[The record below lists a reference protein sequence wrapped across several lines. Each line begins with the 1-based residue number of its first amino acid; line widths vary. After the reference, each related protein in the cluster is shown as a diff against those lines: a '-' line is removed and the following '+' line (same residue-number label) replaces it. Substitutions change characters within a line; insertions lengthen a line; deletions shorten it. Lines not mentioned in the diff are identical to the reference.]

1 MRPRIAL
8 PILPILLATVAC
20 GGKKS
25 DDKPSAAK
33 PAPAAPTPA
42 PAPTPTP
49 PPPPAAPAIDPATF
63 VAVDVKA
70 VAAIA
75 DAVVMAPPGAKV
87 EPDQP
92 SFGDQQ
98 VKGAVIAAGDFRL
111 HVWHSTI
118 GGERTAAEMTAK
130 ITDAK
135 AVYTELNHEVTTV
148 DYAVESGGQKRFG
161 YFQALDGWDELKL
174 GDQVLCGPER
184 TVASADA
191 LAPYR
196 AACGMI
202 KRAK

>member
-1 MRPRIAL
+1 MRTRNVL
-8 PILPILLATVAC
+8 PLLLVAAAC

-42 PAPTPTP
+42 PAPTPP
-49 PPPPAAPAIDPATF
+49 PPPPAPTLDPATF

-75 DAVVMAPPGAKV
+75 DAVVMAPPGATV

-92 SFGDQQ
+92 DFGDQK
-98 VKGAVIAAGDFRL
+98 VKGAVIVAGDFRL

-118 GGERTAAEMTAK
+118 GGERTAAEMAAK
-130 ITDAK
+130 IADDK
-135 AVYTELNHEVTTV
+135 AVYTELEHEITKVT
-148 DYAVESGGQKRFG
+148 YSVESGGEKRFG
-161 YFQALDGWDELKL
+161 YFQALDGWDDLKL
-174 GDQVLCGPER
+174 GDQVLCGAER

>member
-1 MRPRIAL
+1 MRPRIV
-8 PILPILLATVAC
+8 LPILLATAAC

-25 DDKPSAAK
+25 DDKSSAAK

-42 PAPTPTP
+42 AAAPPTP
-49 PPPPAAPAIDPATF
+49 PPPPAAPTIEPASF
-63 VAVDVKA
+63 VAIDVKA

-75 DAVVMAPPGAKV
+75 DAVVMGPPGAKV

-92 SFGDQQ
+92 DFGDQKI
-98 VKGAVIAAGDFRL
+98 KGAVIAAGDFRL

-118 GGERTAAEMTAK
+118 GGERTAAEMMAK
-130 ITDAK
+130 ITDDK
-135 AVYTELNHEVTTV
+135 AVYTELTHELTRV
-148 DYAVESGGQKRFG
+148 DYTVESGGQKRFG
-161 YFQALDGWDELKL
+161 YFQALDGWSDLKL

-184 TVASADA
+184 TVATAEA

>member
-1 MRPRIAL
+1 MRTRIVL
-8 PILPILLATVAC
+8 SLLLASAAC

-25 DDKPSAAK
+25 DDKASAAK

-42 PAPTPTP
+42 AAPAPP

-75 DAVVMAPPGAKV
+75 DVVVMGPPGAKV

-98 VKGAVIAAGDFRL
+98 VKGAVIVAGDFRL

-118 GGERTAAEMTAK
+118 GGERTAAEMAAK
-130 ITDAK
+130 IADDK
-135 AVYTELNHEVTTV
+135 AVYTELEHEITKVT
-148 DYAVESGGQKRFG
+148 YSVESGGEKRFG
-161 YFQALDGWDELKL
+161 YFQALDGWDDLKL
-174 GDQVLCGPER
+174 GDQVLCGAER
-184 TVASADA
+184 PVASADA